1 MAHGALLWG
10 GGMTATVTTTEHLT
24 ALDTPSVIVDL
35 DLLEQNIAEMAAL
48 ARAAGVALRPH
59 IKPHKTPE
67 IARRQLAA
75 GAVGVTCA
83 KLGEAE
89 ALADAGLTDFF
100 LAFPIVTA
108 LKARRLAV
116 LANRPG
122 VNVSTIVDSPAGI
135 AALSAVFAGEPE
147 LLDVLVK
154 VDTGLGR
161 VGVPPGAPT
170 VALARAITAA
180 PGLRFAG
187 ICAHEGFSYGQ
198 SDPATRDAVTR
209 AGVATLVATARDLTA
224 AGLRPERVSVGSTPG
239 ARAALTVPGITEVR
253 PGNYVFYDAMQ
264 VGLGVVP
271 VERCALRVLAT
282 VISHSARDRAVLDG
296 GSKTF
301 TSDKGVHGMA
311 GAANHGIILGK
322 EGVVL
327 HALSEEHGWLRLD
340 PAGDDVAI
348 GETLSIIPV
357 HSCPVANLAEELI
370 IVRGE
375 RVVDR
380 WTVAARGRV
389 R

>member
-1 MAHGALLWG
+1 MG
-10 GGMTATVTTTEHLT
+10 GMRMTATQAATERLT
-24 ALDTPSVIVDL
+24 DLDTPSVIIDL
-35 DLLEQNIAEMAAL
+35 DILERNIAEMAAL
-48 ARAAGVALRPH
+48 ARGAGVALRPH
-59 IKPHKTPE
+59 IKTHKTPE
-67 IARRQLAA
+67 IARLQLAA

-108 LKARRLAV
+108 LKARRLAA
-116 LANRPG
+116 LAARPG
-122 VNVSTIVDSPAGI
+122 VNVATIVDSPEGI

-161 VGVPPGAPT
+161 VGAPPGTPT
-170 VALARAITAA
+170 VTLARAITAA

-187 ICAHEGFSYGQ
+187 ICAHEGYSYSQ

-209 AGVATLVATARDLTA
+209 AGVETLVATAHELAA
-224 AGLRPERVSVGSTPG
+224 AGLRCERVSVGSTPG
-239 ARAALTVPGITEVR
+239 ARAALTVLGITEVR

-271 VERCALRVLAT
+271 VARCALRVLAT

-311 GAANHGIILGK
+311 GAANHGIILGE
-322 EGVVL
+322 EGIVL

-340 PAGDDVAI
+340 PAGSDVAI
-348 GETLSIIPV
+348 GEMLQIIPV
-357 HSCPVANLAEELI
+357 HSCPVANLAEELV
-370 IVRGE
+370 IVRDDQ
-375 RVVDR
+375 VVDR
-380 WTVAARGRV
+380 WAVAAQGRV